1 MFNCEAACVIRLMA
15 LPLPTYGKAFW
26 LGHVVHLPGINNT
39 SASAVKAMAIDR
51 AQHTQTILTIIL
63 TTT

>member
-1 MFNCEAACVIRLMA
+1 MA